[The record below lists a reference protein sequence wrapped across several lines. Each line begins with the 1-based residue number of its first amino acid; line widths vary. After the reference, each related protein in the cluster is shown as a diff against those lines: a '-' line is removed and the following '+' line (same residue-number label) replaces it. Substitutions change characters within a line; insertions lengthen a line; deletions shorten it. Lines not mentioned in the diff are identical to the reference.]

1 MIMDIIL
8 KQKMG
13 FLMNFD
19 YNDYGHDFEKKM
31 GFLMNFDYE

>member
-1 MIMDIIL
+1 
-8 KQKMG
+8 MG
-13 FLMNFD
+13 FLMIFD